1 MKCKKDGGMWW
12 LLVRLFYQ
20 ASYYWEWL
28 GFVIWRLY
36 CRATSGVRGETPMQR
51 RPLHVLLL
59 PPSIF
64 TGPNLSIFCTK
75 ACPHKEQLVL
85 GLVYG
90 SRVILHAAS
99 FECLAAGLPSFNPS
113 HANYS
118 PPFSTC
124 MPNHNS
130 SNHACLGWNIELAP
144 PLKIRWCYASMKINA
159 TDIAFSRW
167 RDHARLA
174 REN

>member
-1 MKCKKDGGMWW
+1 MKCKNTKGCDGCLSIYFIRPLITGSGWVLW
-12 LLVRLFYQ
+12 YD
-20 ASYYWEWL
+20 
-28 GFVIWRLY
+28 GFTGT
-36 CRATSGVRGETPMQR
+36 TSGVRGETPVQR
-51 RPLHVLLL
+51 RPLHVLLV

-64 TGPNLSIFCTK
+64 TRPNLSIFCTK
-75 ACPHKEQLVL
+75 ACPQKEELVL
-85 GLVYG
+85 GLVSG
-90 SRVILHAAS
+90 SHVILHAAS

-144 PLKIRWCYASMKINA
+144 PLKIWWCYPCMQINA
-159 TDIAFSRW
+159 TARAFSRW
-167 RDHARLA
+167 RDHTQLA

>member
-1 MKCKKDGGMWW
+1 MVACPFILPGH
-12 LLVRLFYQ
+12 LL
-20 ASYYWEWL
+20 L
-28 GFVIWRLY
+28 GVVGFCDMTALLPRHE
-36 CRATSGVRGETPMQR
+36 RGERWDSRAVPPSTLVQ
-51 RPLHVLLL
+51 LL

-64 TGPNLSIFCTK
+64 TGPNLSIFRTK
-75 ACPHKEQLVL
+75 ACPQKEELVL
-85 GLVYG
+85 GLVSG

-144 PLKIRWCYASMKINA
+144 PLKIWWCYPCMQINA
-159 TDIAFSRW
+159 MARAFSWW
-167 RDHARLA
+167 RDHTRLA